1 MPTNERLYTILIV
14 DDDQSV
20 LDLLHRLLSNQNF
33 VIKTETEGQAAIDQ
47 IGGGGIDLLIV
58 DYKMPTMD
66 GLTLLKKARS
76 LAPKLQIIML
86 SGVGG
91 IPEAVQA
98 MKLGAIDFLEKKSSW
113 RELQDKINQLH
124 EIWLLAD
131 EPVTGAEDGAES
143 YHFEQMIGESREM
156 TLLKSRILKVA
167 RTDTTV
173 LIQGENGTGKELV
186 ARAVHHHSRR
196 STQPFVPVDCASMSE
211 TVIESEL
218 FGHTKGA
225 YTGADTETIGLIRSA
240 HKGVLFMDEI
250 GELSLGAQAK
260 LLRTLQ
266 ERKVRPVGSATD
278 YEVDIQVVAATN
290 RNLSEEVD
298 TGNFRQDLYYRLN
311 AVTLEVPSLR
321 QRKNDIVLLANHFL
335 KMFATS
341 EQNAMSIANNALEL
355 LKQYSWPGNVRELQ
369 NVINGAL
376 VFAEDSVLTP
386 EDLPNNFDQQLSEAE
401 LESPTGSLADYER
414 SAIKQALI
422 DAGNNRR
429 RAAEILNIA
438 EATLYRKIKKYGL

>member
-1 MPTNERLYTILIV
+1 MPPNERIYTILIV

-20 LDLLHRLLSNQNF
+20 LDLLHRLLSNRNF
-33 VIKTETEGQAAIDQ
+33 VINTTTEGAAALEQ
-47 IGGGGIDLLIV
+47 ISRGGIDLLIV
-58 DYKMPTMD
+58 DYKMPGMD

-76 LAPKLQIIML
+76 LAPRLQIIML

-91 IPEAVQA
+91 VPEAVQA

-113 RELQDKINQLH
+113 RELQDKVNQLH
-124 EIWLLAD
+124 ESWLLAD
-131 EPVTGAEDGAES
+131 EQVTGSVDGSES
-143 YHFEQMIGESREM
+143 YHFEQMIGESKEM
-156 TLLKSRILKVA
+156 ILLKNRILKVA

-186 ARAVHHHSRR
+186 ARAIHHHSRR
-196 STQPFVPVDCASMSE
+196 SSQPFVPVDCASMSE

-225 YTGADTETIGLIRSA
+225 YTGADSETTGLIRSA

-250 GELSLGAQAK
+250 GELSLNAQAK

-278 YEVDIQVVAATN
+278 YEIDIQVVAATN

-298 TGNFRQDLYYRLN
+298 SGNFRQDLYYRLN
-311 AVTLEVPSLR
+311 AVTLVVPSLR
-321 QRKNDIVLLANHFL
+321 QRKNDIVLLTNHFL
-335 KMFATS
+335 KLFAPP
-341 EQNAMSIANNALEL
+341 EQKAMSISDSALEL
-355 LKQYSWPGNVRELQ
+355 LKQYNWPGNVRELQ

-386 EDLPNNFDQQLSEAE
+386 SDLPLNFSGNLAVGDPELSA
-401 LESPTGSLADYER
+401 GSLADYEK

-422 DAGNNRR
+422 DAGDNRR